1 MRLRRIGVLVT
12 GFTALAIAGCTAA
25 PTAPPPT
32 SPGAAYVSAYE
43 APAVPVPAPL
53 SGVAVKPGSL
63 DHPSL
68 AAKIDNHPDARP
80 QTGLERADIV
90 FEELVEGGLT
100 RYLAVWHSHIPA
112 DIGPVRSIRP
122 MDPDIAS
129 PTAGLLAYSGGQ
141 PQFVAMI
148 QATELV
154 TATEGNPAFFR
165 TTDNFAPHNLHV
177 RAKQFVD
184 ANRDVAAPPPQHFA
198 FSNRAD
204 DSSSARFGKRTTR
217 IDVSFSTFSNPSWSW
232 HRRDAAWRR
241 TQSGAADLDASGRQ
255 LAATNVIVMRVAID
269 NSYGDVPKTV
279 LVGSGDA
286 WIGTGGSVLP
296 VHWSKD
302 SRTAPIRFTDAEGAT
317 VRVAPGNTWI
327 ELMPAYGSVDFA
339 R

>member
-1 MRLRRIGVLVT
+1 MRLRRVAMLVT
-12 GFTALAIAGCTAA
+12 GVTALAVAGCTA
-25 PTAPPPT
+25 PPPQT
-32 SPGAAYVSAYE
+32 STDSAYVSAYE
-43 APAVPVPAPL
+43 APALRVPAPL
-53 SGVAVKPGSL
+53 SGASVKPGSL
-63 DHPSL
+63 DHPAL

-80 QTGLERADIV
+80 QTGLDGADLV

-100 RYLAVWHSHIPA
+100 RYLAVWHSRIPA

-154 TATEGNPAFFR
+154 TATEGDPAFFR

-177 RAKQFVD
+177 HAKQFVG
-184 ANRDVAAPPPQHFA
+184 ANRDVDPPPQHFA
-198 FSNRAD
+198 FSNDAT
-204 DSSSARFGKRTTR
+204 DSSAVRMGRRTKR
-217 IDVSFSTFSNPSWSW
+217 IDVSFSTFSNPSWTWS
-232 HRRDAAWRR
+232 RRDAVWKR
-241 TQSGAADLDASGRQ
+241 TQSGARDLDAAGRQ
-255 LAATNVIVMRVAID
+255 LTATNVIVMRVAID

-296 VHWSKD
+296 VHWSKE
-302 SRTAPIRFTDAEGAT
+302 SRTEPIRFTDAQGAT
-317 VRVAPGNTWI
+317 VRIAPGNTWV